1 MSRIGRQPIPVPAG
15 VEVKIDGQDVLVKG
29 PKGQLNWVVPEPIS
43 VEQIETDLL
52 VQRPND
58 ERAAKERHGL
68 ARTLVA
74 NMIAGVTAGYSKSL
88 ELIGTGYRVAL
99 KGKDLELQVG
109 YSHPVLY
116 KAPEGITFKVVK
128 PTEFAVEGIDKRLV
142 GQVSAEIRKVRP
154 PEPYKGKGIRYKGEK
169 VRRKAG
175 KAGK

>member
-15 VEVKIDGQDVLVKG
+15 VEVKITGQDVLIKG
-29 PKGQLNWVVPEPIS
+29 PKGQLNWVVPEPITI
-43 VEQIETDLL
+43 EQIETDLL

-68 ARTLVA
+68 SRTLVA
-74 NMIAGVTAGYSKSL
+74 NMIAGVTTGYSKEL
-88 ELIGTGYRVAL
+88 ELVGTGYRVAL
-99 KGKDLELQVG
+99 KGQDLELQVG

-116 KAPEGITFKVVK
+116 KAPEGITFRVVK
-128 PTEFAVEGIDKRLV
+128 PTEFVVEGIDKRLV
-142 GQVSAEIRKVRP
+142 GQVAAEIRKIRP